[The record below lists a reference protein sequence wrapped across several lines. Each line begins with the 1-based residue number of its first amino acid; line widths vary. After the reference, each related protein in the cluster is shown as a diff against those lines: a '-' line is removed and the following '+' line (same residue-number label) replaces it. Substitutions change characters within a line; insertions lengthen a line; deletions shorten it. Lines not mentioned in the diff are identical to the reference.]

1 MTIKWN
7 INGSILYSEETD
19 NTSKKNKIASFD
31 LDHTLIKPIGDR
43 THPKDKNDFELVFPN
58 IIEKMKDLHKQGF
71 IILVFSN
78 QDDLINKPE
87 KKEIVLY
94 RIQTLYDQVFQA
106 NSIPVQFFISTGR
119 DYCRKPNTGL
129 MDFFYELKSYE
140 SSVKNSFYVGD
151 AAGRTKTHKDF
162 SIIDRKKDFSCSD
175 RMFALNC
182 KIKFMTPEQ
191 FFEEDDHRAFLI
203 EKTFE
208 TNFMKEDKDGKLE
221 KQYINWEKISKY
233 NIVMLL
239 APPGAGKSS
248 LAHRMLNEFGYT
260 DIINMDTYKTK
271 NKCLKMF
278 DGLLKLEKKRII
290 IDNTHS
296 KKSSRKDYLD
306 LMKKN
311 KSKEKVL
318 LLKLNVD
325 KTQSF
330 FLNNFRC
337 KVEKTK
343 RLGDVVIHSYFKFYE
358 EPKLEEGFDK
368 IIEIPFIP
376 NFKGKPKE
384 RELFNQYY

>member
-43 THPKDKNDFELVFPN
+43 IHPKDKNDYELVFDN

-94 RIQTLYDQVFQA
+94 RIQTLYDQVFKA

-129 MDFFYELKSYE
+129 MDFFCELEFFCELYIE

-151 AAGRTKTHKDF
+151 AAGRTKTQL
-162 SIIDRKKDFSCSD
+162 KKDFSCSD

-191 FFEEDDHRAFLI
+191 FFTEDDNREFILD
-203 EKTFE
+203 KTH
-208 TNFMKEDKDGKLE
+208 FMKEDKDGKLE
-221 KQYINWEKISKY
+221 KQYINWETISKY